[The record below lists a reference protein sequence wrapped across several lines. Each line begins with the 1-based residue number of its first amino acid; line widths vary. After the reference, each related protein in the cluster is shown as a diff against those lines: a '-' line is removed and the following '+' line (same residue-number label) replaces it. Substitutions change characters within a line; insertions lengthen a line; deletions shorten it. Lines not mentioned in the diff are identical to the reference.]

1 MGAVRNL
8 ASQVLST
15 VLSHAPPEAREWAE
29 AMLRELDY
37 IDGDWAA
44 LFWALGS
51 TTAIFRRW
59 GWKWLI
65 GKIRQSEEKKMENLG
80 KKTAGLAAGI
90 LMAAALVAAAFGLLF
105 LTAVLFPSLG
115 LDHIEWTHV
124 LTIVVIPE
132 IIFVVAAI
140 QLWRKRRPM
149 AAGILVTGLVLAT
162 HVLMH
167 FTRR

>member
-1 MGAVRNL
+1 
-8 ASQVLST
+8 
-15 VLSHAPPEAREWAE
+15 
-29 AMLRELDY
+29 
-37 IDGDWAA
+37 
-44 LFWALGS
+44 
-51 TTAIFRRW
+51 
-59 GWKWLI
+59 
-65 GKIRQSEEKKMENLG
+65 MENLG